1 MKEILKNNI
10 KELHER
16 SSITPASFYEKC
28 ITERLNESLN
38 DYYEQLE
45 KQFDKMEEKIEK
57 NVVKAAKHIFKK
69 E

>member
-38 DYYEQLE
+38 DYYKQLE
-45 KQFDKMEEKIEK
+45 KLFDKMEEKIEK
-57 NVVKAAKHIFKK
+57 NVVKAAKHIFK
-69 E
+69 EE